1 MSTNPVSKGSI
12 SDNSEGI
19 GPVTGKLIDVRARA
33 LAKIEGHPKSHPSR
47 DDREQAEREL
57 TGGKD
62 ISPREELMES
72 LPESKRWDPVPGSSG
87 HEVGPT
93 GDGDEEADDDGLNES
108 AQLVEEGMREAEH
121 DQMLKAAEE
130 GDRTDVASDLAK
142 FNSEPKTQTI

>member
-1 MSTNPVSKGSI
+1 MSKNPISKGSV
-12 SDNSEGI
+12 SENSEGI
-19 GPVTGKLIDVRARA
+19 GPVTAKMVEARARE
-33 LAKIEGHPKSHPSR
+33 LAKIEGRPNAHPSL
-47 DDREQAEREL
+47 DDLEQARREL

-62 ISPREELMES
+62 ISPQEDILES

-130 GDRTDVASDLAK
+130 GDRPDVARD
-142 FNSEPKTQTI
+142 

>member
-1 MSTNPVSKGSI
+1 MSTNPLSKGSV

-19 GPVTGKLIDVRARA
+19 GPVTEKMVGARARS
-33 LAKIEGHPKSHPSR
+33 LAKIEGHPKSQVSQ
-47 DDREQAEREL
+47 DDLEQAEREL
-57 TGGKD
+57 TGGRD
-62 ISPREELMES
+62 ISPKEELLES
-72 LPESKRWDPVPGSSG
+72 LPESERWDPVPGSSG

-130 GDRTDVASDLAK
+130 GDRPDVGHD
-142 FNSEPKTQTI
+142 